1 MKGLIIYK
9 TKYGSTEKYAKWLGE
24 ELGFDV
30 LPVKKVK
37 GVAGYDTVILGS
49 NVRMG
54 KAGITGWINRN
65 WSKLQDKKLAYFTSS
80 GALPAD
86 PLLQKYFE
94 AGFSENVRQRM
105 PYFPLNGRLIFSELN
120 WLDGHLMKMAIKMTM
135 KSDPVEAAK
144 LAEEYDRVNR
154 DDIRPIIDCIKG

>member
-94 AGFSENVRQRM
+94 AGFSDNVRQRM
-105 PYFPLNGRLIFSELN
+105 PYFPLNGRLIFS
-120 WLDGHLMKMAIKMTM
+120 
-135 KSDPVEAAK
+135 
-144 LAEEYDRVNR
+144 
-154 DDIRPIIDCIKG
+154 